1 VLTDIQLRLETIEA
15 KPTIKTRASIKESN
29 PPDYTALI
37 DALEIRMDKR
47 LRAVESN
54 LNK

>member
-1 VLTDIQLRLETIEA
+1 MEVIEA
-15 KPTIKTRASIKESN
+15 KPTKNKLTSIKESN

-47 LRAVESN
+47 LRTVESN